1 MNITVLLTI
10 IISVLAVA
18 IFIGVAFLIRETR
31 EENEEKKLWKEA
43 YKKAD
48 KFIEK
53 LTLQEKINLLYGTE
67 NMKEITPL
75 VPDAE
80 KEAQKQYLCVG
91 KIDPLTDRDF
101 KGMCLQ
107 DGPAGVRFAN
117 GYAVSYQ
124 AASNTAATFNKTLF
138 YEIGKS
144 QGEECK
150 KRGINTFLAPCMNM
164 MRSPQGGRG
173 WEGYGEDPYLSG
185 VAGAHVTR
193 GIQDAGVIACIKHFV
208 GNDQE
213 TYRKAS
219 SSNMDLRTLMDVY
232 VEPFYR
238 AINDGHAGS
247 VMAAYNALNNTY
259 CYENKW
265 LLTHVLREICGFQG
279 FVVSDWWEVVSN
291 TTATIEAGL
300 DMNMPGGYDEGPYD
314 GDNETLK
321 KNYGRE
327 NSYWAT
333 FGKYIHDGKLEEKT
347 ITQAATRIIAA
358 MYQMNQ
364 MDDYPDVDMYVNTI
378 TDDRKKL
385 QREAATQSQVLLQNK
400 DNTLPLKT
408 DSEYTT
414 KILVLGS
421 DAKPR
426 NCDGEGDFQCK
437 TKTNEVYDGHMPLGY
452 GSGTTD
458 FKNNLVDPLT
468 ALNKLAED
476 TTLNL
481 KISAF
486 TDLITTYTYKNS
498 DGDNVRAAAIED
510 KGAVANLTA
519 DTNYTLIFVS
529 ADSGEEYT
537 VLEGTIGDRPNLT
550 LFHECNELIE
560 AVVAKKE
567 DSDYTTKIIV
577 IINAPSAVDV
587 PWKDKVDAIIF
598 SGFPGAESGNAIVD
612 ILFGYANPSGHLP
625 FTWAE
630 MDEYGASVPELE
642 NLKTLSTGKTFKDTY
657 RYNGVDSVGR
667 QDTLA
672 GHSIH
677 QVNYEDGLYIGQRW
691 FNKHNKKPIY
701 PFGFGLSYT
710 TFSYS
715 GLKLEMKKEGLFA
728 KFYVRNRGW
737 VKGSAVPMMFL
748 TFPDYIGEYPEYILK
763 GFEKVEVDPSETKE
777 VTILADAHAL
787 SYFSV
792 EKDNYV
798 RVSKGKIKV
807 YIAENGDPDQ
817 YKLKGEIKALW

>member
-1 MNITVLLTI
+1 MNIAVILTI
-10 IISVLAVA
+10 IISVVAVA
-18 IFIGVAFLIRETR
+18 IFVGVAFLVRETR
-31 EENEEKKLWKEA
+31 EENEEKKLWKDS
-43 YKKAD
+43 YDKAE
-48 KFIEK
+48 KFIKK

-67 NMKEITPL
+67 NMKQITPI
-75 VPDAE
+75 VKDDSE
-80 KEAQKQYLCVG
+80 RQWLCVG
-91 KIDPLTDRDF
+91 KIDPMPDHDF

-107 DGPAGVRFAN
+107 DGPAGVRCAK
-117 GYAVSYQ
+117 GSAISYQ
-124 AASNTAATFNKTLF
+124 GSSNTAATFNKTLF
-138 YEIGKS
+138 YLIGKS

-150 KRGINTFLAPCMNM
+150 IHGINTLLAPSMNL

-173 WEGYGEDPYLSG
+173 WEGFGEDPYLSG
-185 VAGAHVTR
+185 VAGAQVTK

-208 GNDQE
+208 ANDQE

-219 SSNMDLRTLMDVY
+219 SSNMDVRTLMDIY

-238 AINDGHAGS
+238 AIKDGHAGS
-247 VMAAYNALNNTY
+247 VMASYNAINNTY
-259 CYENKW
+259 VYESKW

-300 DMNMPGGYDEGPYD
+300 DMNMPGGYDEGPY
-314 GDNETLK
+314 GDDNPHLYDH
-321 KNYGRE
+321 YGRE

-333 FGKYIHDGKLEEKT
+333 FNQYVQDGKLEEKT

-364 MDDYPDVDMYVNTI
+364 MDDYPSVDIWKNSI
-378 TDDRKKL
+378 TPERTQL
-385 QREAATQSQVLLQNK
+385 QREAATQSQVLLQNNDK
-400 DNTLPLKT
+400 TLPIKL
-408 DSEYTT
+408 SSAT

-421 DAKPR
+421 DAKDR
-426 NCDGEGDFQCK
+426 SACNGEGDFQCL
-437 TKTNEVYDGHMPLGY
+437 TNTSKVYNGHMPLGY

-458 FKNNLVDPLT
+458 FGSNLVDPLSV
-468 ALNKLAED
+468 LEGLAN
-476 TTLNL
+476 TSLTI
-481 KISAF
+481 ISS
-486 TDLITTYTYKNS
+486 TDLELTTNDAGVNIYGVEDITKATDKM
-498 DGDNVRAAAIED
+498 AID
-510 KGAVANLTA
+510 I
-519 DTNYTLIFVS
+519 DYILIFVS
-529 ADSGEEYT
+529 ADSGEEYIE
-537 VLEGTIGDRPNLT
+537 LEGTIGDRPNLT
-550 LFHECNELIE
+550 LFHQCNEFIE
-560 AVVAKKE
+560 AIYNKKVNLI
-567 DSDYTTKIIV
+567 TTATTAVKDMKIIV
-577 IINAPSAVDV
+577 IINAPSAVDI

-598 SGFPGAESGNAIVD
+598 SGFPGAQSGNAIVD
-612 ILFGYANPSGHLP
+612 ILFGYENPSGHLP

-630 MDEYGASVPELE
+630 MDEYGANIPELE
-642 NLKTLSTGKTFKDTY
+642 NKKVVADGKTFKDIY
-657 RYNGVDSVGR
+657 RYNGVDSAGR
-667 QDTLA
+667 QDPLA

-691 FNKHNKKPIY
+691 FNKYKKKPTY

-710 TFSYS
+710 TFGYS
-715 GLKLEMKKEGLFA
+715 GLSLEMKKEGLFA
-728 KFYVRNRGW
+728 KFYVRNRGS
-737 VKGSAVPMMFL
+737 VKGSAVPMLFV

-763 GFEKVEVDPSETKE
+763 GFEKVELEPSETKE